1 MGRMPERESRT
12 RFEKRGAA
20 ETPSLPRLPSRSKW
34 NIGRILHITETA
46 QRDMLQMREM
56 TDGLNTYR
64 GGMHSLNTPCK
75 FKLIA
80 MPVSLF
86 LLITRSPLLMD
97 IVVTSSLLSLQ
108 HHYGSESIHR
118 NVKVDDAILWN
129 HFDGCVVTLRVTFCE

>member
-1 MGRMPERESRT
+1 
-12 RFEKRGAA
+12 
-20 ETPSLPRLPSRSKW
+20 
-34 NIGRILHITETA
+34 
-46 QRDMLQMREM
+46 MLQMREM
-56 TDGLNTYR
+56 TDGLSTYR
-64 GGMHSLNTPCK
+64 GSMYSSNTPCK
-75 FKLIA
+75 FKLIVI
-80 MPVSLF
+80 PVSLF